1 MAERKVKKARMSVT
15 LKTKLD
21 VLHRFDIGERAVNIG
36 IALGLL
42 PTTVRTLT
50 YIISFNVKKFFFRYD

>member
-36 IALGLL
+36 IALGLP
-42 PTTVRTLT
+42 PTTVSV
-50 YIISFNVKKFFFRYD
+50 ISISRYRDNQTF